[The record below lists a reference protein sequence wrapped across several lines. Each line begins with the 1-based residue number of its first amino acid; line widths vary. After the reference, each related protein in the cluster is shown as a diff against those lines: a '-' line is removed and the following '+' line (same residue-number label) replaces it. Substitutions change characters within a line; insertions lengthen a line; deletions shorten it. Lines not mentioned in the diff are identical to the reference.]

1 MIYGFQDKPT
11 AERVID
17 AARLVEL
24 SQFGLSPSGDVPETI
39 PYVAQSPDGGLGLPA
54 KMQYWDTATQSFVNV
69 SDQVVR
75 IVQQPLAM
83 YVGTQA
89 DGTAVYATTFE
100 DEYPYPGYGSYDDG
114 DGNGS
119 TVSHDATINIGCN
132 ATTGNIIGDVVR
144 YTIVALVR
152 RGRLTMS
159 ISMEVL
165 EEDKI
170 LVETECKRIIDLATL
185 TLTCV
190 DGVPTIDYDDDYVRS
205 IVCKACP

>member
-1 MIYGFQDKPT
+1 M
-11 AERVID
+11 
-17 AARLVEL
+17 
-24 SQFGLSPSGDVPETI
+24 
-39 PYVAQSPDGGLGLPA
+39 
-54 KMQYWDTATQSFVNV
+54 
-69 SDQVVR
+69 
-75 IVQQPLAM
+75 
-83 YVGTQA
+83 
-89 DGTAVYATTFE
+89 
-100 DEYPYPGYGSYDDG
+100 
-114 DGNGS
+114 
-119 TVSHDATINIGCN
+119 SHDATINIGCN
-132 ATTGNIIGDVVR
+132 ATTGNITGDVVR